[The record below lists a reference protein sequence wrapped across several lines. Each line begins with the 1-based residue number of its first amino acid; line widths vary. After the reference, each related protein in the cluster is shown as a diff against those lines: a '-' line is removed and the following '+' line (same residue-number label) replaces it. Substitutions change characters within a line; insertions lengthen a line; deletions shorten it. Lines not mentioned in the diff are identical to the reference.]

1 MLPTKPKIP
10 SLPGAVDTK
19 FFLGNSNGPHPIF
32 TSQVSFEDLE
42 PRKKTSWNCIEAEK
56 ASQAPYPKPCEDP
69 PKENYHKFAKS
80 EKKIPKVTRKISSPR
95 SDYNSAQKCAKI
107 AQDSAGKT
115 CLNPI
120 LVVLEVMMS
129 VKNPQP
135 SQIPVIADLLRSKFS
150 VGMIGGHEKQ
160 AYYMLGE
167 FEKNFLY

>member
-1 MLPTKPKIP
+1 M
-10 SLPGAVDTK
+10 DTK
-19 FFLGNSNGPHPIF
+19 FFLGDSNGPHPNF

-42 PRKKTSWNCIEAEK
+42 PRKKTSWDCIEAEK
-56 ASQAPYPKPCEDP
+56 TPQGPDCEPCEVP
-69 PKENYHKFAKS
+69 PKENYHKFAES
-80 EKKIPKVTRKISSPR
+80 EKKITKFTRKISSPR
-95 SDYNSAQKCAKI
+95 SDYNSTQKCNKI
-107 AQDSAGKT
+107 PENSADKK

-135 SQIPVIADLLRSKFS
+135 SQIPVIADLLRSNFS